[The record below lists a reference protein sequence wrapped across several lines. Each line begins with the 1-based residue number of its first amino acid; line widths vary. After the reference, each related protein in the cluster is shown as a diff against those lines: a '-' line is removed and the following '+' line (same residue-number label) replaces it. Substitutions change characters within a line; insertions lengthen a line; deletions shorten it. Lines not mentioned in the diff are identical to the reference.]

1 MKKFFIIM
9 WVLMTLSLSIA
20 YAIDKV
26 APKPP
31 TNLRIVEITR

>member
-1 MKKFFIIM
+1 MRKFLTIM
-9 WVLMTLSLSIA
+9 FLLMFLSISIA

-31 TNLRIVEITR
+31 TNVRIVENK